1 MKREDAMSDEQIR
14 KILIE
19 RKRQERRKQN
29 REAILEIVEGVV
41 GWSSLFFIGFMLSVI
56 GG

>member
-1 MKREDAMSDEQIR
+1 MSDEQIR
-14 KILIE
+14 EILAE
-19 RKRQERRKQN
+19 RKRKERRRQN

-41 GWSSLFFIGFMLSVI
+41 GWSSLFFICFMLSVI